1 MENQTTSRQKDSVP
15 THEDKPIQVSESER
29 EVHII
34 ITDIQLH
41 ATQMRKPTSFARG
54 IEKAMHTG
62 KPGRTYAND
71 SIKPVGDNGLSLTLP
86 NADGILEVI
95 EKAKREGKR
104 VRFFMPRAGIPIFY
118 GKDAVE
124 KIASLKRKGEL

>member
-1 MENQTTSRQKDSVP
+1 MENQTTSHQKDS
-15 THEDKPIQVSESER
+15 EPIQLSEDEH

-54 IEKAMHTG
+54 IEKAIRSG
-62 KPGRTYAND
+62 KAGRTYAND
-71 SIKPVGDNGLSLTLP
+71 SIKPVGIDGLILTLP
-86 NADGILEVI
+86 NAEGILEVI

-104 VRFFMPRAGIPIFY
+104 VRFFMPRAGIPVFY